1 MSKSKFD
8 LYEAVT
14 ERFVAALEEGTI
26 PWRQPWVGQE
36 PMNLISG
43 RPYRGVNLLLLGMGA
58 SFERQLW
65 LTMKQ
70 ANELGA
76 KVRKGERSTMV
87 VFYKQIRVR
96 AEEGQ
101 AADEEGKRS
110 IWLLRY
116 YRVFNVAQLEDGEA
130 GKLAKLIAKRE
141 PEQQRE
147 HEPLALCDEWVE
159 QYLADDGP
167 SLGAGSPAYSP
178 KLDRVLMPLPEMFES
193 SAAYYSTFFH
203 ELAHSTG
210 HEDRLNRDGIVSE
223 TASFGSPQYAREELV
238 AEISAG
244 MLCARAGI
252 DNERQIENAKA
263 YVQHWIDHLT
273 RDPKLVV
280 SAAARAQKAADLIA
294 GVQVEQESEVVA

>member
-87 VFYKQIRVR
+87 VFYKPKR
-96 AEEGQ
+96 
-101 AADEEGKRS
+101 GKR
-110 IWLLRY
+110 
-116 YRVFNVAQLEDGEA
+116 QT
-130 GKLAKLIAKRE
+130 KRASA
-141 PEQQRE
+141 RSGCC
-147 HEPLALCDEWVE
+147 ATTACSTS
-159 QYLADDGP
+159 P
-167 SLGAGSPAYSP
+167 SSRTARRA
-178 KLDRVLMPLPEMFES
+178 S
-193 SAAYYSTFFH
+193 SRS
-203 ELAHSTG
+203 
-210 HEDRLNRDGIVSE
+210 
-223 TASFGSPQYAREELV
+223 
-238 AEISAG
+238 
-244 MLCARAGI
+244 
-252 DNERQIENAKA
+252 
-263 YVQHWIDHLT
+263 
-273 RDPKLVV
+273 
-280 SAAARAQKAADLIA
+280 
-294 GVQVEQESEVVA
+294 